1 MRRFLVT
8 VLLILL
14 VAPIFAMDSQIGA
27 SIAPEWFFVSK
38 MEDMELSET
47 GMTRF
52 YLTIDG
58 ANYFGQNGGFGIE
71 YGLGVIFPVNT
82 WSGNV
87 TIDAEGGSG
96 FAFRAGVGYRHE
108 FNSLIGIAA
117 GLGVNGTY
125 DSETRSSSGST
136 ATVSELDLGI
146 YGRVSVDFT
155 FIDCVRINAG
165 IAMGGPV
172 YSNMKMSLD
181 GQSQSADLGISGFYI
196 SPFVGIAYAY

>member
-14 VAPIFAMDSQIGA
+14 VVPVFAMDSQIGA

-38 MEDMELSET
+38 MEDMEMSET

-87 TIDAEGGSG
+87 TIDAEGGGAASLSVPVL
-96 FAFRAGVGYRHE
+96 AIAM
-108 FNSLIGIAA
+108 NSIA
-117 GLGVNGTY
+117 L
-125 DSETRSSSGST
+125 
-136 ATVSELDLGI
+136 SELPQ
-146 YGRVSVDFT
+146 V
-155 FIDCVRINAG
+155 
-165 IAMGGPV
+165 
-172 YSNMKMSLD
+172 
-181 GQSQSADLGISGFYI
+181 
-196 SPFVGIAYAY
+196 